1 MDSLARLLFLS
12 GLLLIGAALLVW
24 LFQRVPGLGH
34 LPGDILIRR
43 GNVTVYIPLATS
55 LLLSL
60 ILTIFLNLWFFRR

>member
-1 MDSLARLLFLS
+1 M
-12 GLLLIGAALLVW
+12 VW

-43 GNVTVYIPLATS
+43 GNFTVYIPLATS